1 MIDMC
6 KSHKNMPMCLHIS
19 GQYFDT
25 ESYNVTLSVKLH
37 FFECDINDRIIFSLN
52 VTSRMQHE

>member
-37 FFECDINDRIIFSLN
+37 FFLDVKLTTELFSL
-52 VTSRMQHE
+52 